1 MKLMSFP
8 EILDCENG
16 QQITALQGTV
26 KKVFPPKTGVGDY
39 GPWSL
44 QNLILQDEH
53 AHELTVTWTCEDAF
67 DQGCE
72 GQLLYIESGRDKK
85 DQLAGIKREIKNKN
99 GKKYESVK
107 VDDRAKVK
115 ILNGKNEP
123 KYHDRMTPE
132 GHADE
137 MPDPDWPDS
146 SCVASAKQEAPA
158 TSPES
163 SVRLPNGNDGVME
176 ARKHLMKACNLYN
189 LCIKA
194 AVTSICP
201 NIPDEQRT
209 NDQFQ
214 STLASLWIEASSRR
228 CTDGV
233 NWWSFIDRMPDKPL

>member
-67 DQGCE
+67 DAGVE
-72 GQLLYIESGRDKK
+72 GQTLYFESGRDKK

-115 ILNGKNEP
+115 ILNRKTAKTANIP
-123 KYHDRMTPE
+123 KADQEADAERMF
-132 GHADE
+132 
-137 MPDPDWPDS
+137 PDPDWPDA
-146 SCVASAKQEAPA
+146 SCETSVKQEAPA
-158 TSPES
+158 TPPES
-163 SVRLPNGNDGVME
+163 SVRPQNGNGGVTD
-176 ARKHLMKACNLYN
+176 ARKHLCQAANLYN
-189 LCIKA
+189 LCVKCVDAMIAPNVPNIAQTSEQFQA
-194 AVTSICP
+194 AVG
-201 NIPDEQRT
+201 
-209 NDQFQ
+209 
-214 STLASLWIEASSRR
+214 TLFIEASRA
-228 CTDGV
+228 GYV
-233 NWWSFIDRMPDKPL
+233 QKMPETPLK